1 MKRLPVITVIIL
13 LCLGAIQAQSNSAGE
28 SYYRMLSPVLLGGG
42 LDLTSSETPQ
52 LVGVNP
58 ASAGFYQRY
67 ILDMNYIN
75 LSSLDNGYQGMGHAV
90 NMALAMPSAYGVV
103 TTAFHYQDWD
113 AQSPTILNFGRF
125 VSGDVAF
132 SKELYDDLY
141 FGLALNG
148 AYQLS
153 GSADWGASLSTGV
166 IYQPGDLG
174 KLKNVSLAAN
184 LSHLGKT
191 LGISD
196 RGTLGGVPE
205 MITPMVGISFD
216 ALSREA
222 AVVRMFS
229 TVSAPSLTDVK
240 LDLGASLRMG
250 DALTLKTSVSADVLD
265 IAEGHYDTVIPAV
278 LLNVNLPLTPKGEI
292 MDKLNTSELNIQGA
306 GGMLYD
312 STLAVGGGVTIPF
325 GVRDSN
331 PPQLTMEY
339 PEKQYIS
346 PNYDGTKDELEL
358 PLMVDEERYIQGYI
372 ISIYN
377 EEGQVVRQYFNK
389 DERPENS
396 TFNSLFQRLKTPR
409 QSVPMPESFRW
420 DGMTEEG
427 EIAPDGEYTFDMEIW
442 DDNLNRFTSEP
453 QSFTIDA
460 TKPELE
466 IQRPLGA
473 DLIFSPDGDGNK
485 DAFTLPQSGSPEDSW
500 TGEIRDASGNTV
512 KTFKWE
518 EGAPT
523 AMTWD
528 GTDEEG
534 EILPDGVYQYVAF
547 TEDRAG
553 NREEE
558 SVNNIL
564 INTAQPEIRLSLD
577 HAFLAPGNANARDR
591 IFLGLNLS
599 TVNGLSQWTL
609 EIVDEQGR
617 VYRSW
622 NDRAHEDIIRT
633 GSLEYNGAA
642 DQGGFLNEGRYK
654 ARFSPRYQNGFA
666 PVVFS
671 PEFKVDTTAP
681 EVKLSVSPRTFSP
694 DGDGRQDEVIFKQTT
709 SEEENWR
716 GVLMD
721 ETGNIVQEYQWRGRA
736 PEEFRWNGRDRDG
749 KIRSVTAPLEYS
761 YYLEASD
768 QAGNFTRSETGT
780 FFFDNSQVEFLLS
793 VDQEAF
799 SPNGDGVK
807 DRLNVS
813 MQQIGEAPVASHRL
827 YLIDERGREVE
838 EISTGSAPPAT
849 LAWDGGDAEDGTYQ
863 VRIDLEYTRGSRLT
877 MTSSNFIIDRVFP
890 EIQISNSPLLISPNG
905 DGRRDSLDIT
915 QSSSTEELFEA
926 QLTDLNGQV
935 LNTWFWKGQLADLS
949 WGGVDETGNILPN
962 GQYRYLVSSQDIA
975 GNRTEKRVENIQID
989 NRRSDVFLTASKEIF
1004 SPEGRDGYKQQEISM
1019 ITTLKEGIESWE
1031 LNLVHSESGQ
1041 VKHWEGSSV
1050 PPEKFTW
1057 DGVNDKGEVLQ
1068 GEYTAQ
1074 AVVHYHKGDQPQ
1086 AESTPFILDNS
1097 APVVNLKLEPVP
1109 FSPDAD
1115 NVDDELVL
1123 SMAVRDLSPIEGWR
1137 MDIFDPRDKEFISF
1151 SGQGRPTQRI
1161 IWDGRSNRGELVQSA
1176 EDYRYQLTVTDVMGN
1191 STTEEGLIPVDVLV
1205 VRDGDRLKILISN
1218 ITFEPERP
1226 TLTNDEKNM
1235 EVLSRIAEI
1244 LEKYSRYRVV
1254 VEGHAN
1260 PILGTQAEK
1269 AVLATLSEQR
1279 AQKVVEILVDLGVEE
1294 DRLGAIGKGGN
1305 AILAEPTNR
1314 DENWRNRRVEFILE
1328 K

>member
-1 MKRLPVITVIIL
+1 MKKLPVLTAVFL
-13 LCLGAIQAQSNSAGE
+13 LLLGSLQAQSNSTGE
-28 SYYRMLSPVLLGGG
+28 TYYRTLSPVLLGGG
-42 LDLTSSETPQ
+42 LDLTTSETPQ

-67 ILDMNYIN
+67 ILDINYIN
-75 LSSLDNGYQGMGHAV
+75 LSSTDGSYQGMGHAA
-90 NMALAMPSAYGVV
+90 NIALAMPSAYGVV
-103 TTAFHYQDWD
+103 TTALHYQDWD
-113 AQSPTILNFGRF
+113 AQSGTSMNFGKF
-125 VSGDVAF
+125 VTGDVAF

-153 GSADWGASLSTGV
+153 GVSDWGASLSTGI

-174 KLKNVSLAAN
+174 RLKNVSLAAN
-184 LSHLGKT
+184 LSHLGKS
-191 LGISD
+191 LGMTN
-196 RGTLGGVPE
+196 RGTLAGVPE
-205 MITPMVGISFD
+205 FLTPMAGISFD
-216 ALSREA
+216 ALTTDK
-222 AVVRMFS
+222 AVVRFYTTAS
-229 TVSAPSLTDVK
+229 LPSVTDLK
-240 LDLGASLRMG
+240 LDVGASMKIG
-250 DALTLKTSVSADVLD
+250 DAVTLKTSVSADALD
-265 IAEGHYDTVIPAV
+265 IQEGNYSTIIPAI
-278 LLNVNLPLTPKGEI
+278 LLNVNLPLTPRNEFA
-292 MDKLNTSELNIQGA
+292 DKLNTSELNIQGA

-312 STLAVGGGVTIPF
+312 STLAVGGGVTVPF
-325 GVRDSN
+325 GVRDNN
-331 PPQLTMEY
+331 PPELTLEY
-339 PEKQYIS
+339 PDKQYIS

-377 EEGQVVRQYFNK
+377 EEGDLVRQYFNK

-420 DGMTEEG
+420 DGMSEQG
-427 EIAPDGEYTFDMEIW
+427 EIAPDGEYSFNVEIW
-442 DDNLNRFTSEP
+442 DDNLNRTTTEP
-453 QSFTIDA
+453 QYFTIDA

-473 DLIFSPDGDGNK
+473 GLIFSPDGDGNK
-485 DAFTLPQSGSPEDSW
+485 DAFTLPQSGSPEDKW

-512 KTFKWE
+512 KTFQWE
-518 EGAPT
+518 EGEPT

-534 EILPDGVYQYVAF
+534 EVLPDGVYQYVAF

-577 HAFLAPGNANARDR
+577 HAYLAPGNSNARDR

-609 EIVDEQGR
+609 DIVDDEGR

-622 NDRAHEDIIRT
+622 NDRSNEEIIRT
-633 GSLEYNGAA
+633 GSLEYKGAA
-642 DQGGFLNEGRYK
+642 DRGGFLNEGKYK
-654 ARFSPRYQNGFA
+654 ARFSPRYQNGFS
-666 PVVFS
+666 PVVYS
-671 PEFKVDTTAP
+671 PEFTVDTTAP
-681 EVKLSVSPRTFSP
+681 SVDLSISPRTFSP
-694 DGDGRQDEVIFKQTT
+694 DGDGRQDEVIIKQTT

-721 ETGNIVQEYQWRGRA
+721 ERGNIVEEYQWRGRA

-749 KIRSVTAPLEYS
+749 KIRTVTSPVEYS

-768 QAGNFTRSETGT
+768 QAGNSTRSETGT

-807 DRLNVS
+807 DRLNIT
-813 MQQIGEAPVASHRL
+813 MQQIGEAPVANHRL

-838 EISTGSAPPAT
+838 EISQGSAPPASLT
-849 LAWDGGDAEDGTYQ
+849 WNGGEAADGNYQ
-863 VRIDLEYTRGSRLT
+863 IRIDLQYTRGSRLT
-877 MTSSNFIIDRVFP
+877 MTSSRFVIDRIFP
-890 EIQISNSPLLISPNG
+890 EIELTNSALLISPNG
-905 DGRRDSLDIT
+905 DGRRDSLDIE
-915 QSSSTEELFEA
+915 QKSSSEELFEA
-926 QLTDLNGQV
+926 QLLDMSDRV
-935 LNTWFWKGQLADLS
+935 LNTWFWKGQLENLS
-949 WGGVDETGNILPN
+949 WAGVDQTGNTLPD
-962 GQYRYLVSSQDIA
+962 GQYRYRISSQDMA
-975 GNRTEKRVENIQID
+975 GNRTEKRIENIQID
-989 NRRSDVFLTASKEIF
+989 NRRSDVFLTATNEIF
-1004 SPEGRDGYKQQEISM
+1004 SPGGRDGFKQQEISM

-1031 LNLVHSESGQ
+1031 LSLVHSEEGK
-1041 VKHWEGSSV
+1041 VKSWEGTSV

-1057 DGVNDKGEVLQ
+1057 DGLNNDGEILQ
-1068 GEYTAQ
+1068 GEYTAN
-1074 AVVHYHKGDQPQ
+1074 AVVRYFKGDQPV

-1115 NVDDELVL
+1115 NVDDELIL
-1123 SMAVRDLSPIEGWR
+1123 SMAVRDLSPIEGWK
-1137 MDIFDPRDKEFISF
+1137 MEILDPRDKEFISF

-1176 EDYRYQLTVTDVMGN
+1176 EDYRYLLTVTDVMGN
-1191 STTEEGLIPVDVLV
+1191 STTEEGIIPVDVLV
-1205 VRDGDRLKILISN
+1205 VRDGDKLKILISN
-1218 ITFEPERP
+1218 ITFEPEKP
-1226 TLTNDEKNM
+1226 TLTNDPKNM
-1235 EVLSRIAEI
+1235 EVLTRIAEI
-1244 LEKYSRYRVV
+1244 LEKYNRYRVV

-1279 AQKVVEILVDLGVEE
+1279 ARKVVEILIELGVDTE
-1294 DRLGAIGKGGN
+1294 RLGAVGRGGN